1 MVPYIIPSWC
11 MDNCLPLYHER
22 SEDYRKSKHYRCVND
37 YAAHGFF
44 LHIILVYKP
53 RLFKIDEVPS
63 FQMLILQLH

>member
-44 LHIILVYKP
+44 KHIILVYKEP
-53 RLFKIDEVPS
+53 GCLKLTKFLVFKC
-63 FQMLILQLH
+63 